1 MSTTLNEKWIVPR
14 QHMEKLIHSYK
25 EQLTSNP
32 KLTKAAKLAAEKHLL
47 LHSDLHPAFVAAV
60 EKPLSSE
67 LQQLPKEIRQ
77 FPAPGGVAPG
87 APGDYEDLATPPIDR
102 LLQQLMP
109 GAPKAPRKKGP
120 PETPRTWRIP
130 VRRTPV
136 RQTLFPRE
144 GSTPQEQA
152 ERIVEKAKTRLRTR
166 KTEAQR
172 LRAPPGWL
180 PFDSRKKRR

>member
-47 LHSDLHPAFVAAV
+47 LQSNLHPAFVAAV

-67 LQQLPKEIRQ
+67 LQQLTKEIRQ

-87 APGDYEDLATPPIDR
+87 APGDYEDLATPPDR
-102 LLQQLMP
+102 SVIAATDTRRPQ
-109 GAPKAPRKKGP
+109 GPKKERPPRNP
-120 PETPRTWRIP
+120 ANLAYSRTQDP
-130 VRRTPV
+130 CT
-136 RQTLFPRE
+136 
-144 GSTPQEQA
+144 SN
-152 ERIVEKAKTRLRTR
+152 
-166 KTEAQR
+166 
-172 LRAPPGWL
+172 
-180 PFDSRKKRR
+180 PFS

>member
-47 LHSDLHPAFVAAV
+47 LQSNLHPAFVAAV
-60 EKPLSSE
+60 EKPLSCE
-67 LQQLPKEIRQ
+67 LQQLTKEIRQ

-109 GAPKAPRKKGP
+109 GAPRKKGP
-120 PETPRTWRIP
+120 PETPRTSRIP

-152 ERIVEKAKTRLRTR
+152 EHIVEKAKTRLRTR
-166 KTEAQR
+166 KTEAER

>member
-14 QHMEKLIHSYK
+14 QDMEKLIHSYK

-32 KLTKAAKLAAEKHLL
+32 KLTKAVKLAAEKQLL
-47 LHSDLHPAFVAAV
+47 LQSNLHPAFVAAV

-67 LQQLPKEIRQ
+67 LQQLTKEIRQ
-77 FPAPGGVAPG
+77 FPTPGGVAPG
-87 APGDYEDLATPPIDR
+87 APEDEDLATPPIDR
-102 LLQQLMP
+102 LFQQLMSGP
-109 GAPKAPRKKGP
+109 PKTPRKKGP
-120 PETPRTWRIP
+120 SDTPRTSRIP

-136 RQTLFPRE
+136 RRTLFPRK

-152 ERIVEKAKTRLRTR
+152 ELIVNKAKARIR
-166 KTEAQR
+166 KTEVER

>member
-120 PETPRTWRIP
+120 PRNAANLAYSRTQDPCTPN
-130 VRRTPV
+130 
-136 RQTLFPRE
+136 
-144 GSTPQEQA
+144 
-152 ERIVEKAKTRLRTR
+152 
-166 KTEAQR
+166 
-172 LRAPPGWL
+172 
-180 PFDSRKKRR
+180 PFSKRRKYPARTGRTHRGKSQDTPTHKKNGS

>member
-32 KLTKAAKLAAEKHLL
+32 KLTKAAKLAAEKHLFL
-47 LHSDLHPAFVAAV
+47 QSDLHPAFVTAV

-67 LQQLPKEIRQ
+67 LQQLTKEIRQ
-77 FPAPGGVAPG
+77 FPAPG

-109 GAPKAPRKKGP
+109 GTPKAPRKKGP
-120 PETPRTWRIP
+120 PETPRTSRIP

-152 ERIVEKAKTRLRTR
+152 ERLVEKAKTRLRTR
-166 KTEAQR
+166 KTEAER